1 MEHPLQILVN
11 LNSIVLKMILWDTQ
25 AGKYVHV
32 AGVNF
37 GFFSYDV
44 NLFK

>member
-1 MEHPLQILVN
+1 MEHPLQIWVN
-11 LNSIVLKMILWDTQ
+11 LNSIVLIMNLWDTQ
-25 AGKYVHV
+25 ADKYVHV

-44 NLFK
+44 NVFK